1 MYREN
6 SPQPGRKVNERERER
21 ERKYVTYVKHKANQA
36 NAQGTLN

>member
-6 SPQPGRKVNERERER
+6 SPQPGRKMNERER